1 MNNEEKN
8 ITEGQAL
15 FLMIAIF
22 FGGTLL
28 LNATV
33 YLFIGNM

>member
-1 MNNEEKN
+1 MNENKN

-15 FLMIAIF
+15 FLMIAMF

-28 LNATV
+28 LNAIV
-33 YLFIGNM
+33 YGFIGNI

>member
-1 MNNEEKN
+1 MNENKN

-15 FLMIAIF
+15 FLMIAMF

-28 LNATV
+28 LNAIV

>member
-1 MNNEEKN
+1 MNENKN

-28 LNATV
+28 LNTIV
-33 YLFIGNM
+33 YGFIGNM